1 VNEDLYNDGTAKLGK
16 NLFERDETLFNSDL
30 QFINSDDPVEV
41 DESLFQDLEE
51 LDLDDDGEE
60 YVPGEDDDD
69 DDEDDE
75 E

>member
-1 VNEDLYNDGTAKLGK
+1 MKQNNKGK

-30 QFINSDDPVEV
+30 QFINSDEPVEV
-41 DESLFQDLEE
+41 DEALFQNLDE

-69 DDEDDE
+69 DDDDDE
-75 E
+75 